1 MSDDSSNDAASC
13 FCDFFDRGDWV
24 QSRLNSEVKGIVVGE
39 ADFGHV
45 YLVQLAGSLETRP
58 FHAVTLR
65 HMDEQEDEGGAGKLV
80 EPAGDNVIKV
90 DFTKPRTLRSSD
102 DTEGAA

>member
-1 MSDDSSNDAASC
+1 MSDDSSNAASC

-45 YLVQLAGSLETRP
+45 YLVQLAGSMETRP
-58 FHAVTLR
+58 FANVTLR
-65 HMDEQEDEGGAGKLV
+65 HMDEPEDEDGGKR
-80 EPAGDNVIKV
+80 EPVADNVIKV
-90 DFTKPRTLRSSD
+90 DFTKPRTLRPGD